1 MADHPQYLRHKQNGG
16 IYRWTVALDSRWRV
30 DGDFEP
36 FDPEK
41 DHAPEGTYSE
51 VSEDPRAGEPESAGA
66 GEAGPASGGEPEVE
80 AAPERPL
87 KDLHWTAL
95 RKLVIDKGG
104 VYTTKAAA
112 LKFLEAE

>member
-1 MADHPQYLRHKQNGG
+1 MADHPPFLRHKLNGG
-16 IYRWTVALDSRWRV
+16 IFTWNPYLDLRART
-30 DGDFEP
+30 DGDMEP
-36 FDPEK
+36 YYQEESN
-41 DHAPEGTYSE
+41 APEAPATA
-51 VSEDPRAGEPESAGA
+51 VSQDARDAESAHPGA
-66 GEAGPASGGEPEVE
+66 DSTGPASGGEPEVA